1 MSKIV
6 FRGKRMDIGTW
17 VYGSLIIY
25 SDRCE
30 IRTMVNDDSEDLP
43 GYNDVYPETI
53 GQYTGMKDIKGEHIW
68 EGDIV
73 QYNCSDK
80 VIIGK
85 VAWCSSFFEVDVK
98 NGAESYALTSFCRV
112 IGNIH
117 DNPERLEGVKA

>member
-1 MSKIV
+1 MAKKTPEQIRAWLKAREWWPQFVKNTVAFDYRTAEVLSGD
-6 FRGKRMDIGTW
+6 RG
-17 VYGSLIIY
+17 
-25 SDRCE
+25 
-30 IRTMVNDDSEDLP
+30 ED
-43 GYNDVYPETI
+43 
-53 GQYTGMKDIKGEHIW
+53 TGLKDIKGKRIY

-80 VIIGK
+80 VLIGK

-117 DNPERLEGVKA
+117 DNPELLEGEGS